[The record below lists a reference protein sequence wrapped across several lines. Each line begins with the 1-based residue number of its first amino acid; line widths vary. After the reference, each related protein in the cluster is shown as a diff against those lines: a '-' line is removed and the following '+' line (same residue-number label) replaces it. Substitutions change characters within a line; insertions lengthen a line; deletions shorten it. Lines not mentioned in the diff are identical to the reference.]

1 MAGVNNVST
10 YDNAPENSNNTVEQ
24 TNKADDSDDKDDSL
38 QNVID
43 NELSKRFNESET
55 PANRVKYSVDIMLT
69 AESIH
74 SDSVRQSNDVEYVD
88 LKSLKSN
95 EYQVQKDTS
104 ELFLLTEKQHTEE
117 TSDDTGLSSEVVLIL
132 EQVIDNDGPLSD
144 TMSSG
149 FEEDGV
155 TRELVDQDRAEL
167 EEPRIFSRPL
177 PVDEADNV
185 TELVFDTWTTVDEI
199 VGSEIKKTESN
210 GYEEKPA
217 IDISAASINQE
228 CFDINTPAITNCV
241 TEVVSETTTERRTVK
256 KKSSAA
262 GGEASTTVVKTKKTK
277 KSKKSDEKENISV
290 NLNGHLT
297 NEMRNG
303 QYDDYIVEED
313 DLSNVCVRD
322 LKKSYC
328 DEANRK
334 SSSVIIPEEPVPAS
348 IPIDE
353 LKRNFVGAI
362 KKQPSGCE
370 NGMINGCSKSSF
382 GKFDQLEKKIIL
394 QQRSPTE
401 SEKLDTKQNG
411 VIRPEVNSVCKS
423 CEKTVYAMEQ
433 IKAER
438 QVWHKNC
445 FRCTTCNKQLT
456 LDIYSSHEGILY
468 CKPHFKE
475 LFKPKVV
482 VEDEEPTSDKPDLG
496 LEELSSLNVKSRF
509 QAFENATT
517 NGNSHMEK
525 SPVSVKRSPSILSKL
540 AKFQSKGMDVGV
552 ANDDLNGAFFEPSS
566 SSDTEDE
573 DTGNDMLK
581 NSISKEKP
589 MSFDKMESVK
599 RNWEMRREEMK
610 EEHKQEIQNIRSKL
624 FAGKQGK
631 MKQMYEQAVAESER
645 TGVKRDININKS
657 DKAKVIKE
665 KFERGEIVNTESDD
679 IDENNVPVNED
690 EDEMSVFEAGIS
702 KKSRSLFMELDANAV
717 KTKQAVPIV
726 NTKKEYI
733 PIKQVTPIYS
743 RQVSDDVVKCS
754 DRIED
759 VSVET
764 AEVSSKFKFFETY
777 KPPAVIKKQFRITPP
792 REGQIKGESPERD
805 IYRDPNV
812 VRSEDPVDETAE
824 LVKSNT
830 TAKMLSL
837 FRQMEVARPAVPEGL
852 KPLKRFTP
860 PPPDLKES
868 ETESESDDDVSGED
882 DSDED
887 SSSSETNDDVVKSSL
902 KVEDEFLKNSQS
914 AVMAKSLKDKFEHW
928 EPDKHSMN
936 NAVTMLDSEQE
947 SIESTKSLRARFESL
962 KGDRPADKPKPKVN
976 RFVQDHDS
984 HAFTLCESCEKKVYP
999 LEKVEI
1005 EGRPFHRSCFRCT
1018 QCQCVLRMD
1027 TFTWNNN
1034 RLYCLPHFKRLFIS
1048 KGNYDEGFGG
1058 DQHKKKWENGHMQQ
1072 ALQVA
1077 AVTAVTADSSTD

>member
-24 TNKADDSDDKDDSL
+24 TNKTDDSDDKDDSL

-117 TSDDTGLSSEVVLIL
+117 SSDTGLGSEIVLIP
-132 EQVIDNDGPLSD
+132 EQVINNDGPLSD

-149 FEEDGV
+149 FEEDGI
-155 TRELVDQDRAEL
+155 TRELVDQDPSRAEL

-199 VGSEIKKTESN
+199 VGSEIKKTELN
-210 GYEEKPA
+210 GYEEKSA
-217 IDISAASINQE
+217 IDISTASLNQE
-228 CFDINTPAITNCV
+228 CFDINTPAITNSV

-322 LKKSYC
+322 LK
-328 DEANRK
+328 
-334 SSSVIIPEEPVPAS
+334 
-348 IPIDE
+348 
-353 LKRNFVGAI
+353 
-362 KKQPSGCE
+362 
-370 NGMINGCSKSSF
+370 SSF

-401 SEKLDTKQNG
+401 SEKIDTKQNG

-482 VEDEEPTSDKPDLG
+482 VEDEEPIRRKKPEMIIRENQPLELPPDVVRASDKPDLG

-665 KFERGEIVNTESDD
+665 KFERGEIVNTETDD
-679 IDENNVPVNED
+679 IDENNISVSVNDD

-717 KTKQAVPIV
+717 KTKQAAPTV

-777 KPPAVIKKQFRITPP
+777 KPPAVVKKQFRITPP

-812 VRSEDPVDETAE
+812 VRNEDPVDETAE

-860 PPPDLKES
+860 PPQDLKES

-887 SSSSETNDDVVKSSL
+887 SSSSETNGDVVKSSL

-1077 AVTAVTADSSTD
+1077 TVTADSSTN

>member
-353 LKRNFVGAI
+353 LK
-362 KKQPSGCE
+362 
-370 NGMINGCSKSSF
+370 SSF

-482 VEDEEPTSDKPDLG
+482 VEDEEPIRRKKPEMIIRENQPLELPPDVVRASDKPDLG

>member
-290 NLNGHLT
+290 
-297 NEMRNG
+297 
-303 QYDDYIVEED
+303 
-313 DLSNVCVRD
+313 
-322 LKKSYC
+322 
-328 DEANRK
+328 
-334 SSSVIIPEEPVPAS
+334 
-348 IPIDE
+348 
-353 LKRNFVGAI
+353 
-362 KKQPSGCE
+362 
-370 NGMINGCSKSSF
+370 KSSF

-482 VEDEEPTSDKPDLG
+482 VEDEEPIRRKKPEMIIRENQPLELPPDVVRASDKPDLG

>member
-74 SDSVRQSNDVEYVD
+74 SDSIRQSNDVEYVD
-88 LKSLKSN
+88 LKSLQSN

-117 TSDDTGLSSEVVLIL
+117 TSDTGLGSEIVLEL
-132 EQVIDNDGPLSD
+132 EQDIDNDGPLSD

-149 FEEDGV
+149 FEEDGILKEV
-155 TRELVDQDRAEL
+155 VDQDPSRAEL
-167 EEPRIFSRPL
+167 EEPRIFTRPL

-185 TELVFDTWTTVDEI
+185 TELVFDTWTTVDEV
-199 VGSEIKKTESN
+199 VGLEIKKNESN
-210 GYEEKPA
+210 GFEENSA
-217 IDISAASINQE
+217 IEISTASLNQE
-228 CFDINTPAITNCV
+228 CFDINTPVITNSV

-262 GGEASTTVVKTKKTK
+262 SGEASTTVVKTKKTK

-290 NLNGHLT
+290 
-297 NEMRNG
+297 
-303 QYDDYIVEED
+303 
-313 DLSNVCVRD
+313 
-322 LKKSYC
+322 
-328 DEANRK
+328 
-334 SSSVIIPEEPVPAS
+334 
-348 IPIDE
+348 
-353 LKRNFVGAI
+353 
-362 KKQPSGCE
+362 
-370 NGMINGCSKSSF
+370 KSSF

-401 SEKLDTKQNG
+401 SEKIETKQNG

-482 VEDEEPTSDKPDLG
+482 VEDEEPIRRKKPEMIIRENQPLELPPDVVRASDKPDLG

-566 SSDTEDE
+566 SSDSEDE
-573 DTGNDMLK
+573 DPGNDVLK

-589 MSFDKMESVK
+589 ISFDKMESVK

-645 TGVKRDININKS
+645 TGIKRDININKS

-665 KFERGEIVNTESDD
+665 KFERGEIINAENSDV
-679 IDENNVPVNED
+679 DENNVNGSVNDD

-717 KTKQAVPIV
+717 KTKQAAPIV

-733 PIKQVTPIYS
+733 PIKQVTPVYS

-777 KPPAVIKKQFRITPP
+777 KPPVVIKKQFRITPP

-812 VRSEDPVDETAE
+812 VRSEDPIDETAE

-882 DSDED
+882 DSDEEE
-887 SSSSETNDDVVKSSL
+887 SSSSETNGDVVKSSL

-976 RFVQDHDS
+976 RFVQDPDS
-984 HAFTLCESCEKKVYP
+984 HATTLCESCEKKVYP

-1027 TFTWNNN
+1027 TFTWNKN

-1048 KGNYDEGFGG
+1048 KGNYDEGFGD

-1077 AVTAVTADSSTD
+1077 AITADTSTD

>member
-24 TNKADDSDDKDDSL
+24 TNKADDSNDKDDSL

-55 PANRVKYSVDIMLT
+55 PANRVKCSVDIMLA

-74 SDSVRQSNDVEYVD
+74 SDSVRQTNNMEYVD
-88 LKSLKSN
+88 LKSLQSN
-95 EYQVQKDTS
+95 EYQIQKDTS
-104 ELFLLTEKQHTEE
+104 ELFLLTEKQHIEE
-117 TSDDTGLSSEVVLIL
+117 TSDTGLGSEIVLEL
-132 EQVIDNDGPLSD
+132 EQDIDNDGPLSD

-149 FEEDGV
+149 FEEDSIMKEV
-155 TRELVDQDRAEL
+155 VDQDHSRVEL
-167 EEPRIFSRPL
+167 EEPRIFTRPL

-185 TELVFDTWTTVDEI
+185 TELVFDTWTTFDEN
-199 VGSEIKKTESN
+199 VGLEIKNNESN
-210 GYEEKPA
+210 GYEENS
-217 IDISAASINQE
+217 DNQISTASFNQE
-228 CFDINTPAITNCV
+228 CFDINTPVITNSV
-241 TEVVSETTTERRTVK
+241 TEVVSESTTERRTVK

-262 GGEASTTVVKTKKTK
+262 SGEASTTVVKTKKTK

-290 NLNGHLT
+290 
-297 NEMRNG
+297 
-303 QYDDYIVEED
+303 
-313 DLSNVCVRD
+313 
-322 LKKSYC
+322 
-328 DEANRK
+328 
-334 SSSVIIPEEPVPAS
+334 
-348 IPIDE
+348 
-353 LKRNFVGAI
+353 
-362 KKQPSGCE
+362 
-370 NGMINGCSKSSF
+370 KSSF

-411 VIRPEVNSVCKS
+411 VIRPEVNSICKS

-456 LDIYSSHEGILY
+456 LDIYSSHEGMLY

-482 VEDEEPTSDKPDLG
+482 VEDEEPIRRKKPEMIIRENQPLELPPDVVRASDKPDLG

-552 ANDDLNGAFFEPSS
+552 SNEDLNGAFFEPSS
-566 SSDTEDE
+566 SSDSENEDA
-573 DTGNDMLK
+573 GNDVLK

-589 MSFDKMESVK
+589 ISFDKMESVK

-645 TGVKRDININKS
+645 TGIKRDLNINKS

-665 KFERGEIVNTESDD
+665 KFERGEIINAESSDV
-679 IDENNVPVNED
+679 DENHLNGSVNDD

-717 KTKQAVPIV
+717 KTKQAAPIV

-733 PIKQVTPIYS
+733 PIKQVTPVYS

-812 VRSEDPVDETAE
+812 VRSEDPIDETAE

-837 FRQMEVARPAVPEGL
+837 FRQMEVARPVVPEGL

-868 ETESESDDDVSGED
+868 ETESESDDDMSGED
-882 DSDED
+882 ESDEEE
-887 SSSSETNDDVVKSSL
+887 SSSSDINGDVVKSSL

-976 RFVQDHDS
+976 RFVQDPDS
-984 HAFTLCESCEKKVYP
+984 HAITLCESCEKKVYP

-1005 EGRPFHRSCFRCT
+1005 EGRSFHRSCFRCT

-1027 TFTWNNN
+1027 TFTWNKN

-1048 KGNYDEGFGG
+1048 KGNYDEGFGD

-1077 AVTAVTADSSTD
+1077 AVTADTSTD

>member
-290 NLNGHLT
+290 
-297 NEMRNG
+297 
-303 QYDDYIVEED
+303 
-313 DLSNVCVRD
+313 
-322 LKKSYC
+322 KKSYC

-353 LKRNFVGAI
+353 L
-362 KKQPSGCE
+362 
-370 NGMINGCSKSSF
+370 KSSF

-482 VEDEEPTSDKPDLG
+482 VEDEEPIRRKKPEMIIRENQPLELPPDVVRASDKPDLG

>member
-482 VEDEEPTSDKPDLG
+482 VEDEEPIRRKKPEMIIRENQPLELPPDVVRASDKPDLG

-733 PIKQVTPIYS
+733 PIKQ
-743 RQVSDDVVKCS
+743 
-754 DRIED
+754 
-759 VSVET
+759 
-764 AEVSSKFKFFETY
+764 
-777 KPPAVIKKQFRITPP
+777 
-792 REGQIKGESPERD
+792 GESPERD

>member
-10 YDNAPENSNNTVEQ
+10 YDNAPEHSNNIVEQ

-43 NELSKRFNESET
+43 SELSKRFNESET

-74 SDSVRQSNDVEYVD
+74 SDSVRQSNNMEHVD

-104 ELFLLTEKQHTEE
+104 ELLLLTEKQHTEE
-117 TSDDTGLSSEVVLIL
+117 TSDTGLGSEIVLES
-132 EQVIDNDGPLSD
+132 EQDIDNDGPLSD

-149 FEEDGV
+149 FEDGI
-155 TRELVDQDRAEL
+155 TKEAIDQDPSRAEL
-167 EEPRIFSRPL
+167 EEPRVFTRPL
-177 PVDEADNV
+177 PVDETDNV
-185 TELVFDTWTTVDEI
+185 TELVFDTWTTVDEV
-199 VGSEIKKTESN
+199 VGLEIKKNESN
-210 GYEEKPA
+210 GYEENSP
-217 IDISAASINQE
+217 IEITTVSLNQD
-228 CFDINTPAITNCV
+228 CFDINTPAITNNF
-241 TEVVSETTTERRTVK
+241 TEVVSETTTERKTVK
-256 KKSSAA
+256 KKSSAT

-297 NEMRNG
+297 NEMKYS
-303 QYDDYIVEED
+303 QCDDYIVEED

-322 LKKSYC
+322 L
-328 DEANRK
+328 
-334 SSSVIIPEEPVPAS
+334 
-348 IPIDE
+348 
-353 LKRNFVGAI
+353 
-362 KKQPSGCE
+362 
-370 NGMINGCSKSSF
+370 KSSF

-401 SEKLDTKQNG
+401 SEKIDSKQNG

-482 VEDEEPTSDKPDLG
+482 VEDEEPIRRKKPEMIIRENQPLELPPDVVRASDKPDLG

-552 ANDDLNGAFFEPSS
+552 SNEDLNGAFFEPSS
-566 SSDTEDE
+566 SSDSEDE
-573 DTGNDMLK
+573 DPGNDVLK

-645 TGVKRDININKS
+645 TGIKRDININKS

-665 KFERGEIVNTESDD
+665 KFERGEIINAENSDV
-679 IDENNVPVNED
+679 DENNVNGSVNDD

-717 KTKQAVPIV
+717 KTKQAAPIV

-733 PIKQVTPIYS
+733 PMKKVTPVYN

-812 VRSEDPVDETAE
+812 VRSEDPIDETAE

-882 DSDED
+882 DSDEEE
-887 SSSSETNDDVVKSSL
+887 SSSSETNGDVVKSSL

-976 RFVQDHDS
+976 RFVQDPDS
-984 HAFTLCESCEKKVYP
+984 HATALCESCEKKVYP

-1027 TFTWNNN
+1027 TFTWNKN

-1048 KGNYDEGFGG
+1048 KGNYDEGFGD

-1077 AVTAVTADSSTD
+1077 AVTADTATN